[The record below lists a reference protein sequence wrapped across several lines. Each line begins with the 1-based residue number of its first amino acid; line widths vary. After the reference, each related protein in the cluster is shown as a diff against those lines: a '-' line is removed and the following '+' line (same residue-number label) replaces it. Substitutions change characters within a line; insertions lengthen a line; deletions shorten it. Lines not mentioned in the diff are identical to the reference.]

1 MQTRLPPLNSLR
13 AFEASARHRSFTRA
27 ADELNVT
34 PAAIS
39 HQIKGL
45 EGVLGARLFRRAKGT
60 LMLTEEGQ
68 RLLPGVR
75 KGFVAFAEAMENFA
89 LYHQTGPL
97 NVALTPSFAAKW
109 LIPRIEHFNARHP
122 EIDIRITTT
131 MDLIDYERDGVDI
144 GVRFGRG
151 GYGDLVVELLLAS
164 EVTPVCSPHLL
175 EGGKPLEK
183 PSDLARFT
191 LLHDE
196 SPLLDETHPNWAMW
210 LKAAEVTNVDASH
223 GLRFDNASACIN
235 AAIEGAGVCAG
246 ADRADRQRPCGRAP
260 GPAVRAQPAVRLRLL
275 CRLSAAEREAA
286 QGHGLPGLAVRRG
299 ARAAEP
305 VSSRMTGRMAGNA
318 RRTRARLPAGPF
330 FV

>member
-27 ADELNVT
+27 AEELNVT

-45 EGVLGARLFRRAKGT
+45 EEVLGARLFRRAKGT
-60 LMLTEEGQ
+60 LMLTDEGQ

-75 KGFVAFAEAMENFA
+75 KGFAAFAEAMENFA

-151 GYGDLVVELLLAS
+151 GYADLAVELLLAS

-175 EGGKPLEK
+175 ESGKPLEK

-235 AAIEGAGVCAG
+235 AAIEGVGIALARTALIDSDLAAG
-246 ADRADRQRPCGRAP
+246 
-260 GPAVRAQPAVRLRLL
+260 RLVKLFE
-275 CRLSAAEREAA
+275 LSLPSDFGYYVVYPKRSEKLPKVMAFRDWLFEEVAA
-286 QGHGLPGLAVRRG
+286 QA
-299 ARAAEP
+299 ARDAEK
-305 VSSRMTGRMAGNA
+305 AGKGG
-318 RRTRARLPAGPF
+318 TR
-330 FV
+330 

>member
-27 ADELNVT
+27 AEELNVT

-45 EGVLGARLFRRAKGT
+45 EQTLGARLFRRAKGT

-75 KGFVAFAEAMENFA
+75 KGFIAFAEAMENFA

-109 LIPRIEHFNARHP
+109 LIPRIEHFNARYP
-122 EIDIRITTT
+122 DIDIRITTT
-131 MDLIDYERDGVDI
+131 MELIQYERDGVDI

-151 GYGDLVVELLLAS
+151 GYADLVVELLLAS
-164 EVTPVCSPHLL
+164 EVTPVCSPQLL
-175 EGGKPLEK
+175 KGDRPLEK
-183 PSDLARFT
+183 PEDLARFT

-210 LKAAEVTNVDASH
+210 LRAAEVTNVDPSH
-223 GLRFDNASACIN
+223 GLGFDNASACIN
-235 AAIEGAGVCAG
+235 AAIEGAGVALARTALIGSDIAAG
-246 ADRADRQRPCGRAP
+246 RLVRLFELSLPSDFGYYVVYPKRSEKLPKVMAFRDWLFEE
-260 GPAVRAQPAVRLRLL
+260 VRAQPA
-275 CRLSAAEREAA
+275 
-286 QGHGLPGLAVRRG
+286 AV
-299 ARAAEP
+299 
-305 VSSRMTGRMAGNA
+305 S
-318 RRTRARLPAGPF
+318 LGPRPNILNKM
-330 FV
+330 

>member
-1 MQTRLPPLNSLR
+1 MQIRLPPLNALR

-27 ADELNVT
+27 AEELSVT

-45 EGVLGARLFRRAKGT
+45 EDILGARLFRRSKGT

-75 KGFVAFAEAMENFA
+75 KGFAAFNEAMENFA

-131 MDLIDYERDGVDI
+131 MELIDYEREGVDI

-151 GYGDLVVELLLAS
+151 GYSDLVVELLLAS
-164 EVTPVCSPHLL
+164 EVTPVCSPQLL
-175 EGGKPLEK
+175 KGNRPLQKPE
-183 PSDLARFT
+183 DIAHFT
-191 LLHDE
+191 LLHDD
-196 SPLLDETHPNWAMW
+196 SPLLDDTHPNWAMW
-210 LKAAEVTNVDASH
+210 LRAAKVTNVDPSH
-223 GLRFDNASACIN
+223 GLRFDSGSACIN
-235 AAIEGAGVCAG
+235 AAIEGVGIALARTALIDNDLAAG
-246 ADRADRQRPCGRAP
+246 
-260 GPAVRAQPAVRLRLL
+260 RLVKLFE
-275 CRLSAAEREAA
+275 LSLPSDLGYYVVYPRRSEKLPKVMAFRDWLFEEVAA
-286 QGHGLPGLAVRRG
+286 Q
-299 ARAAEP
+299 AAK
-305 VSSRMTGRMAGNA
+305 NA
-318 RRTRARLPAGPF
+318 ASD
-330 FV
+330 

>member
-1 MQTRLPPLNSLR
+1 MQIRLPPLNSLR

-27 ADELNVT
+27 AEELSVT

-45 EGVLGARLFRRAKGT
+45 EETLGARLFRRAKGT

-75 KGFVAFAEAMENFA
+75 KGFAAFTEAMENFA

-131 MDLIDYERDGVDI
+131 MELIDYEREGVDI

-151 GYGDLVVELLLAS
+151 GYADLVVELLLAS
-164 EVTPVCSPHLL
+164 EVTPVCSPGLL
-175 EGGKPLEK
+175 TGGRPLEK

-210 LKAAEVTNVDASH
+210 LKAAEADNVDASH
-223 GLRFDNASACIN
+223 GLRFDTASACIT
-235 AAIEGAGVCAG
+235 AAIEGAGVALARTALIGNDLAAG
-246 ADRADRQRPCGRAP
+246 HLVKLFELSLPSDLGYYVVYPKRSEKLPKVMAFRDWLFEE
-260 GPAVRAQPAVRLRLL
+260 VREQP
-275 CRLSAAEREAA
+275 S
-286 QGHGLPGLAVRRG
+286 G
-299 ARAAEP
+299 
-305 VSSRMTGRMAGNA
+305 
-318 RRTRARLPAGPF
+318 
-330 FV
+330 

>member
-27 ADELNVT
+27 ADELSVT

-45 EGVLGARLFRRAKGT
+45 EDVLGARLFRRAKGT

-75 KGFVAFAEAMENFA
+75 KGFLAFNEAMESFA

-109 LIPRIEHFNARHP
+109 LIPRIEHFNARYP

-131 MDLIDYERDGVDI
+131 MELIDYEREGVDI

-151 GYGDLVVELLLAS
+151 GYSDLEVELLLAS
-164 EVTPVCSPHLL
+164 EVTPVCGPDLL
-175 EGGKPLEK
+175 KGDKPLEK
-183 PSDLARFT
+183 PEDIAQFT
-191 LLHDE
+191 LLHDD
-196 SPLLDETHPNWAMW
+196 SPLLDDTHPNWAMW
-210 LKAAEVTNVDASH
+210 LKAANVTNVDPSH
-223 GLRFDNASACIN
+223 GLRFDSASSCIN
-235 AAIEGAGVCAG
+235 AAIEGVGVALARTALIDSDLAAGRLVKLFELSLPSDFGYYVVYPKRSEKLPKVMAFRDWLFEEVV
-246 ADRADRQRPCGRAP
+246 AQARAP
-260 GPAVRAQPAVRLRLL
+260 
-275 CRLSAAEREAA
+275 AA
-286 QGHGLPGLAVRRG
+286 
-299 ARAAEP
+299 
-305 VSSRMTGRMAGNA
+305 
-318 RRTRARLPAGPF
+318 
-330 FV
+330 

>member
-45 EGVLGARLFRRAKGT
+45 EEVLGARLFRRAKGT
-60 LMLTEEGQ
+60 LMLTDEGQ

-75 KGFVAFAEAMENFA
+75 KGFAAFAEAMENFA

-131 MDLIDYERDGVDI
+131 MEMIAYEREGVDI

-164 EVTPVCSPHLL
+164 EVTPVCSPQLL
-175 EGGKPLEK
+175 KGTRPLEK
-183 PSDLARFT
+183 PSDLSRFT

-196 SPLLDETHPNWAMW
+196 SPLLDETHPNWAN
-210 LKAAEVTNVDASH
+210 EVV
-223 GLRFDNASACIN
+223 
-235 AAIEGAGVCAG
+235 
-246 ADRADRQRPCGRAP
+246 ADIQ
-260 GPAVRAQPAVRLRLL
+260 
-275 CRLSAAEREAA
+275 AERKDIHGIHTVAAGETLSKLAKRYLGDANAYMKIFEANRDVLKDPNVIKVG
-286 QGHGLPGLAVRRG
+286 QELQI
-299 ARAAEP
+299 
-305 VSSRMTGRMAGNA
+305 
-318 RRTRARLPAGPF
+318 PAP
-330 FV
+330 